1 MCVDIS
7 NRVKSGR
14 IIVGNK
20 TNAMF
25 LDSMRLSLENSV
37 TLYKKC
43 FKRTRICLSHFG
55 IQLKTFPIPKGVLY
69 TYIKYIDD
77 TACR

>member
-1 MCVDIS
+1 MNNSKYMCVDIS

-37 TLYKKC
+37 TL
-43 FKRTRICLSHFG
+43 
-55 IQLKTFPIPKGVLY
+55 
-69 TYIKYIDD
+69 
-77 TACR
+77 